1 MILLLGKARDGCNEE
16 DDDDCDDDDDGD
28 VDGDL
33 RDGND
38 DEDINEEAGKLGGW
52 RMMRWK

>member
-1 MILLLGKARDGCNEE
+1 MILPLGKARNGCDEEE
-16 DDDDCDDDDDGD
+16 DDD
-28 VDGDL
+28 DGDL

-52 RMMRWK
+52 RMMWWK